1 MKKAILA
8 VTMLAS
14 FATICAQE
22 TKKVDS
28 SKASEMKKEVAKP
41 IESSVKQ
48 VPVVTKKAEEHKME
62 AEKKAKMIAKDPKRN
77 ETDDAIP
84 KMPQ

>member
-22 TKKVDS
+22 AKKVDS
-28 SKASEMKKEVAKP
+28 NKAAEAKKEMPKP
-41 IESSVKQ
+41 VESTVKQ
-48 VPVVTKKAEEHKME
+48 VPVVTNKAEEQKME
-62 AEKKAKMIAKDPKRN
+62 AEKKAKAIIREPKRN
-77 ETDDAIP
+77 ELEDAKP
-84 KMPQ
+84 K